1 MEEPLVWEGGSRECC
16 PPPCLFTLWQ
26 VHLRGALW
34 LRDMRRNS
42 SVNTSDIW
50 HINKLGNTP
59 AQAAQVNSDL
69 LSPGV
74 KSAALEM
81 EKSAKCLWKGGGTA
95 DPGPGPERAASLLC
109 PIGSGKIQGVSDGF
123 LHNFLFFIILS
134 LFFSFYL
141 KKKIPPFF

>member
-81 EKSAKCLWKGGGTA
+81 EKKCKVFVEGAVELRILVLVQSERLHSSA
-95 DPGPGPERAASLLC
+95 LLVL
-109 PIGSGKIQGVSDGF
+109 GKSRVCQMDFSTTFFF
-123 LHNFLFFIILS
+123 LLFFPY
-134 LFFSFYL
+134 FFPT
-141 KKKIPPFF
+141 I

>member
-81 EKSAKCLWKGGGTA
+81 EKSAKCLWKGRWNCGSWSWSRASGFTPLPYWFWEN
-95 DPGPGPERAASLLC
+95 PGCVRWISPQLSF
-109 PIGSGKIQGVSDGF
+109 F
-123 LHNFLFFIILS
+123 LLFFPY
-134 LFFSFYL
+134 FFPT
-141 KKKIPPFF
+141 I